1 MINTIKKLFS
11 LHIIA
16 FVFALLFFISSIF
29 MYSSLVQTLGCIFIG
44 VVLLVCSTGGS
55 FSKIKAWI
63 LQSGFEIQT
72 FEKQPSH
79 ISKNE
84 GDASKEIATPCNE
97 EENEPCHEIKIS
109 SYIEAVDL
117 ILCSNTEIDLE
128 KNYNTIIT
136 SDIKDNTELDKCKM
150 LYCYRKLL
158 NNWGNA
164 SFDEIDYIVSV
175 NSSVASLGAFIKGCV
190 FSRRKEYE
198 NACNEFKKAI
208 DLALTDEDKFSYIKN
223 WVENYLKFSE
233 AKYIID
239 EFAKHLDSINDSK
252 IKAKM
257 YILQST
263 LYRENN
269 ESILATACEL
279 KASTIV
285 GYEEKSRFNLAYNA
299 DDALA
304 PLKALNYDI
313 ILKSSKNGAATNNLA
328 IICNDNKMPRRG
340 FTLLNEAV
348 ERNESISASNLANRY
363 IEIGDFERASE
374 IIGKALTMEE
384 IHENVYSSQLKI
396 KQGERKE
403 ENVWNEF
410 LDKGIELKDF
420 LLKFYEAYHVA
431 STADDFCGIWKIFY
445 NMPLTISTEPK
456 VKNDSWSDGWITKT
470 IKGNAVWGNFHYQEK
485 TILFDDFSGRYYGFF
500 DHQKKVFKMMVLSD
514 KIQFYNFNKVI
525 EK

>member
-1 MINTIKKLFS
+1 M
-11 LHIIA
+11 
-16 FVFALLFFISSIF
+16 
-29 MYSSLVQTLGCIFIG
+29 
-44 VVLLVCSTGGS
+44 
-55 FSKIKAWI
+55 
-63 LQSGFEIQT
+63 
-72 FEKQPSH
+72 
-79 ISKNE
+79 
-84 GDASKEIATPCNE
+84 
-97 EENEPCHEIKIS
+97 
-109 SYIEAVDL
+109 
-117 ILCSNTEIDLE
+117 
-128 KNYNTIIT
+128 
-136 SDIKDNTELDKCKM
+136 
-150 LYCYRKLL
+150 
-158 NNWGNA
+158 
-164 SFDEIDYIVSV
+164 
-175 NSSVASLGAFIKGCV
+175 
-190 FSRRKEYE
+190 
-198 NACNEFKKAI
+198 
-208 DLALTDEDKFSYIKN
+208 
-223 WVENYLKFSE
+223 ENYLKFSE
-233 AKYIID
+233 AKYIIE

-403 ENVWNEF
+403 EDVWDEF